1 MFPLVEGKD
10 VLNKHFFPK
19 ENQKKFVKESKS
31 FIAELMKE
39 FTIGVLLVVRHAE
52 IHENCRL

>member
-1 MFPLVEGKD
+1 MLPLVEGKD

-19 ENQKKFVKESKS
+19 ENLKKESKS